1 MEQTYEML
9 RYDRKLIEKRLKE
22 KTNSN
27 DNINDANNDEIT
39 STGSFLSNLSD
50 VSGTQTENDLFE
62 SSQSSQVS
70 KEFNEIFGLTYNDE
84 NGSTENISRKRL
96 LERTFQVQSNTN
108 DMSAQDVTDKF
119 EIGNRQKMERPS
131 KQSMKYPSDTKIES
145 QFHRQNSGDTDSN
158 PIYERIDDDSLLF
171 GYDNANKENSE
182 KVDSAV
188 ESRSGTLSPE
198 IDQNEEMV
206 VNPHSCQHTFSHR
219 NASRSVVCFLCSKK

>member
-9 RYDRKLIEKRLKE
+9 RYDHKLIEKRLKE
-22 KTNSN
+22 KTNLN

-70 KEFNEIFGLTYNDE
+70 KEFNEIFGFTYNNE
-84 NGSTENISRKRL
+84 NGSSENISRKRL
-96 LERTFQVQSNTN
+96 LEKTFQVQSNTN
-108 DMSAQDVTDKF
+108 EMSAQVITDKF
-119 EIGNRQKMERPS
+119 DIGNRQKMQRPS
-131 KQSMKYPSDTKIES
+131 KQPTKYPSDTNIES
-145 QFHRQNSGDTDSN
+145 QFHRQNSGDTESN

-171 GYDNANKENSE
+171 GYANKENSE

-198 IDQNEEMV
+198 IDQNVELV

-219 NASRSVVCFLCSKK
+219 SASRSVICFLCSKK